1 MITRMP
7 GARIPAASSL
17 YRRTRDLHLYA
28 GLFVSP
34 FVLVYAVSAVLL
46 NHAYLPWGGPSA
58 RASEARA
65 AEARTVRVAVTDFE
79 DGLAVARQVRARLGI
94 RGEIGFVSR
103 RPGSTRLSFPIE
115 TPGQT
120 TRVRVDLASGIA
132 TVEREDTGVWD
143 ATIWLHKMPG
153 PHNVKIRGNWVFT
166 RIWGWLAD
174 GAVYLLL
181 FLSATGIYL
190 WTVLKAERRTGLLFL
205 GAGALSFVAI
215 VVGIVA

>member
-1 MITRMP
+1 MP
-7 GARIPAASSL
+7 ALRLPAASSL

-34 FVLVYAVSAVLL
+34 FVLVYAVSAILL
-46 NHAYLPWGGPSA
+46 NHAYLPWGGQDA
-58 RASEARA
+58 RP
-65 AEARTVRVAVTDFE
+65 AETRTVRVAVTDAE
-79 DGLAVARQVRARLGI
+79 DGLAVARQVRAQVGV

-115 TPGQT
+115 TPGQS
-120 TRVRVDLASGIA
+120 TRIRVDLATGMA
-132 TVEREDTGVWD
+132 TLEQKDSGVWD

-166 RIWGWLAD
+166 RLWGWLAD
-174 GAVYLLL
+174 GTVYLLL
-181 FLSATGIYL
+181 LLSATGIYL

-205 GAGALSFVAI
+205 GAGVLSFVAI
-215 VVGIVA
+215 IVGIVA